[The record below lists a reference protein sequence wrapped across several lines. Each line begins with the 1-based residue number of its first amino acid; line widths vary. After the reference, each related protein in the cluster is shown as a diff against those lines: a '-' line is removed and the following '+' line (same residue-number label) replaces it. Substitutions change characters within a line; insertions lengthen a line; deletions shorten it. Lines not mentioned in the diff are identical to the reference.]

1 MADPDPTPPPPPTKS
16 KCKLPTIS
24 FGPFELPSFS
34 LKLPSLPDLNLSL
47 NLYCP
52 LN

>member
-16 KCKLPTIS
+16 KCHLPTIS
-24 FGPFELPSFS
+24 FGPFALPAFV
-34 LKLPSLPDLNLSL
+34 LKLPSLPDINFSIS
-47 NLYCP
+47 LYCP